1 MKRPTSPPP
10 RSRRRSRQAEHLC
23 RMLQRLWQDYR
34 EQHRRCQR
42 RCRHDSVHD
51 LRVATRRLLAH
62 LDLLRVLINHEALDK
77 SRRIL
82 TARLGFFA
90 ELRDTQVQL
99 DHVTRQIRAFP
110 ELQPLRDALE
120 KSERRA
126 IEAAAD
132 ALAQDR
138 NHKLRQHFTVV
149 TSRLAVAVAEPG
161 AGRRQ
166 ALAIREALQ
175 SRFQQVVQR
184 QQRAAAATDGIHR
197 VRVAMKKYRYL
208 LEALQPILRR
218 FSPSRFQRLVTFQDV
233 TGELHDIEVLLAR
246 LGAMVKKEKLDAWR
260 THRFRELLTRRHA
273 ALMVAYHS
281 LAGELFADGAPALRF
296 TLQSP

>member
-1 MKRPTSPPP
+1 
-10 RSRRRSRQAEHLC
+10 
-23 RMLQRLWQDYR
+23 MLQRLWQDYR
-34 EQHRRCQR
+34 EKHRRCQR
-42 RCRHDSVHD
+42 RCRRDSVHD

-77 SRRIL
+77 SRRL
-82 TARLGFFA
+82 LKARLGSFA

-99 DHVTRQIRAFP
+99 DCVTRQIRAFP

-132 ALAQDR
+132 SLAQDR
-138 NHKLRQHFTVV
+138 NHKLRQHLSVV
-149 TSRLAVAVAEPG
+149 TSRLAAAVAEPG
-161 AGRRQ
+161 AGHRQ

-175 SRFQQVVQR
+175 ARFQQVVQR

-197 VRVAMKKYRYL
+197 VRVTMKKYRYL

-218 FSPSRFQRLVTFQDV
+218 FSPPRFQRLVNFQEV
-233 TGELHDIEVLLAR
+233 TGEIHDIDVLLAR

-260 THRFRELLTRRHA
+260 THRFRELLTRHHA
-273 ALMVAYHS
+273 VLIVSYHS
-281 LAGELFADGAPALRF
+281 LAGELFADDARALRF